1 MSFQQLPGTLGLLI
15 VTAVSGRAQKTSAKS
30 DEALFFSY
38 WTKVLPGAPAQ
49 GKVNQV
55 TVGVTGVSIISVT
68 KCCFSQ
74 MLFWLRISWALWP
87 FCCFPG
93 HFFFLK
99 PSGFLLGSRVQ
110 QTHPRLSCSAEKE
123 GGKSCVIYE
132 LDSTGIFEKA

>member
-1 MSFQQLPGTLGLLI
+1 MLRLCIGVSYGDLVISTTCLWSIGWHGFWFNLSNTYVGKKSVSFQQLPGTLGLLI

-68 KCCFSQ
+68 KCCFCQ

-93 HFFFLK
+93 HFF
-99 PSGFLLGSRVQ
+99 
-110 QTHPRLSCSAEKE
+110 
-123 GGKSCVIYE
+123 
-132 LDSTGIFEKA
+132 